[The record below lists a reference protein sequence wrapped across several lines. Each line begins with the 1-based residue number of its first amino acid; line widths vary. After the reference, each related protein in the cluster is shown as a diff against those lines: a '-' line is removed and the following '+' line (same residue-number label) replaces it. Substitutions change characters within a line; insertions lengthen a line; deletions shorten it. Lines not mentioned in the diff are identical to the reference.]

1 MTRFDDDRYYRTQDP
16 ALALIATSGTLAQWR
31 CHGRGPK
38 FVRFGNRVLY
48 FGADLNAWIDAHVVH
63 PGAPHR
69 SDEHLPDPPR

>member
-1 MTRFDDDRYYRTQDP
+1 MRRFDDDRYYRTHDP
-16 ALALIATSGTLAQWR
+16 ALGLIATSGTLAQWR

-48 FGADLNAWIDAHVVH
+48 LGADLNRWIDAHVVH

-69 SDEHLPDPPR
+69 SGEHLPDPPR